1 MGLHLFGLLTWWT
14 VERGIQPPHKA
25 LEPDRVVVSLP
36 ALSKVLTLP
45 TKLQKR
51 QQQAGLADSPRPA
64 DRNVPPLTPSV
75 ASVDTPASSAQAQSA
90 AGGVTAQAP
99 LAPASSL
106 NLNLSG
112 KTLSTLST
120 PGFAA
125 RSPFHGRLPATVE
138 RQVAQA
144 FAETGPWTEERLD
157 NDHIRFRRGTT
168 CVTMSRPQA
177 AIIDPFSEAS
187 GRLPWRASVSN
198 CP

>member
-1 MGLHLFGLLTWWT
+1 MGLHLVGVLTWWT

-36 ALSKVLTLP
+36 ALSPMLTLP

-51 QQQAGLADSPRPA
+51 QQQAGLADSPGPA
-64 DRNVPPLTPSV
+64 DRNVPPRTPSA
-75 ASVDTPASSAQAQSA
+75 ASAEMPTISTQAQPA
-90 AGGVTAQAP
+90 AEGVAAQAP
-99 LAPASSL
+99 MAPASSL
-106 NLNLSG
+106 NLDLSG

-120 PGFAA
+120 PGFAT
-125 RSPFHGRLPATVE
+125 RSPFQGRLPATVE

-144 FAETGPWTEERLD
+144 FAETGPWTEERID